1 MSGIAPGDLAAAHE
15 RLLRDRSVQWTF
27 SEAPAPPHLP
37 AWLISLGRLIAEL
50 VKAALPVLRVLFW
63 VGLGLALALVLYLI
77 LSEVVGVR
85 LFGRRRAQRPTLID
99 WRPDR
104 TLALALLEDADR
116 LASTGRFDEAVRLLL
131 HRGVQDIEARRPRL
145 VRPALT
151 ARDIGALP
159 GLPAAAQTAFAEMAR
174 IVEASAFAGRAAGPD
189 GFARCREA
197 YETFAFPE
205 AWA

>member
-1 MSGIAPGDLAAAHE
+1 MSDLAAAHE
-15 RLLRDRSVQWTF
+15 RLLRDRSLQWTF

-37 AWLISLGRLIAEL
+37 AWLISLGRLIAEV

-77 LSEVVGVR
+77 VSEVAGVR
-85 LFGRRRAQRPTLID
+85 LFRRRRAQRPAMID

-116 LASTGRFDEAVRLLL
+116 LASAGRFDEAVRLLL
-131 HRGVQDIEARRPRL
+131 HRGVQDIETKRPRL

-151 ARDIGALP
+151 ARDISALP
-159 GLPAAAQTAFAEMAR
+159 GLPAAAKTAFAEMAR
-174 IVEASAFAGRAAGPD
+174 IVEASAFAGRAAGAE

-197 YETFAFPE
+197 YQAFAFPE